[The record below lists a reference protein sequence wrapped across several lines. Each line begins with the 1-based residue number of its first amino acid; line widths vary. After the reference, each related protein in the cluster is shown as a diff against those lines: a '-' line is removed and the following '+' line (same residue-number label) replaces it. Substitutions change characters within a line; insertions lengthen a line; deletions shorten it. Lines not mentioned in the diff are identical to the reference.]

1 MKLQAYREITKDSY
15 DWKLPEK
22 IGRGMTLEDAE
33 ELARETSRR
42 PTVNHSEDER
52 VLWTLAAALAAA
64 VESHKG

>member
-1 MKLQAYREITKDSY
+1 MKLQEYRALMRDNY

-22 IGRGMTLEDAE
+22 IGRGLTLEDAE

-64 VESHKG
+64 VESHKR